1 MKCDMEE
8 EAFILL
14 ESLALSI
21 KSSMQRDIEEEEEAH
36 IPFTSVLLFSM
47 IQMQCDMEE
56 RPPFYYNPYCCLLEM
71 QCKML

>member
-21 KSSMQRDIEEEEEAH
+21 QRSMQHDIEEEEAH
-36 IPFTSVLLFSM
+36 IPLIALLLSSM
-47 IQMQCDMEE
+47 NPMQCAMEE
-56 RPPFYYNPYCCLLEM
+56 EAFIL
-71 QCKML
+71 